1 MNRTLSHRELPD
13 EPDLLANDER
23 WELVQ
28 RIVSSRQF
36 RKAPQ
41 LREILIYICQRG
53 LADPAAVIKEH
64 EIGCTVLGRK
74 PDFNPYDDN
83 IVRVQIS
90 HLRKKLEEYFTSD
103 GKDEAVQIRIPRG
116 AYVPRFEPKAHSP
129 LSTEIVPPVPP
140 DSVSKLAEPE
150 KSRRLPFLALAASLT
165 AILAIAGLYF
175 ALRRPGSR
183 IVPPATSHREA
194 PDPFWSRLFGN
205 GQSTGIVI
213 SDSSLVMLQDI
224 LHSDISVDEYSRRE
238 YASDLLRRASDAG
251 LRSALEL
258 IGNRQYTSLAD
269 TNIAYEIERISQHFV
284 EAQSAIHYARNLNI
298 RDFKTENFILIG
310 SRRGIPWVELFEPQ
324 LNFALEEDHAT
335 HRFYF
340 RNRNP
345 EPGEA
350 AAYIPTEDA
359 GAIETYADIALLPNL
374 GNSGSVLILSGI
386 TMEGSEAA
394 GDLVTSSGFAKEL
407 ERLLGP
413 QGVKDRYFEILLKTR
428 AIAGAT
434 RNSQIVTYRL
444 VQPVDGN

>member
-1 MNRTLSHRELPD
+1 LPD
-13 EPDLLANDER
+13 EPDLVANDER

-28 RIVSSRQF
+28 RIVSSRHF

-41 LREILIYICQRG
+41 LREILVYICQRG

-103 GKDEAVQIRIPRG
+103 GKDEVVQIRIPRG
-116 AYVPRFEPKAHSP
+116 AYVARFEAKAHSP
-129 LSTEIVPPVPP
+129 LSTKIVPPVPA
-140 DSVSKLAEPE
+140 DSVPKLAEPE
-150 KSRRLPFLALAASLT
+150 KSRRFRFLALVASLS

-175 ALRRPGSR
+175 ALRRPAPR
-183 IVPPATSHREA
+183 IAPPASNREA

-238 YASDLLRRASDAG
+238 YANDLLRRAADPS

-269 TNIAYEIERISQHFV
+269 TNIASKIERISQHFV
-284 EAQSAIHYARNLNI
+284 DTQSAIYYARNLNI

-324 LNFALEEDHAT
+324 LNFALQEDHAT

-340 RNRNP
+340 HNRNP
-345 EPGEA
+345 KSGEA
-350 AAYIPTEDA
+350 AAYIPTEEA

-394 GDLVTSSGFAKEL
+394 GDLVTSSAFAKEL